1 MATGRIVTTGV
12 VKGNTIVLEGEVPL
26 PDGARVRVTVAVEE
40 KSLEERR
47 LELYKRLEAAGLIT
61 VPKTQRPQLPFP
73 KWDRR
78 KGFSPRGSGCRP
90 HRPANK
96 RR

>member
-26 PDGARVRVTVAVEE
+26 PDGARVTVTVAVEE

-47 LELYKRLEAAGLIT
+47 LELYKRLEAEGLIT
-61 VPKTQRPQLPFP
+61 VPKTPPERI
-73 KWDRR
+73 RR
-78 KGFSPRGSGCRP
+78 NKPMNVKGKPLSQVILEE
-90 HRPANK
+90 

>member
-26 PDGARVRVTVAVEE
+26 PDGARVTVTVAVEE

-61 VPKTQRPQLPFP
+61 VPKTPPERI
-73 KWDRR
+73 RR
-78 KGFSPRGSGCRP
+78 NKPMNVKGKPLSQVILEE
-90 HRPANK
+90 